1 MIPNLLT
8 ADTKTLQRLL
18 TAGSITSAGLTTP
31 LDILQEVAKALDEER
46 AAGKVRGP
54 LHGIPVLVKD
64 NIATHLSTGL
74 RTTAGSLSL
83 WSSKPKEN
91 AKLVDLLIASGV
103 IILGKANLSE
113 FSNSRGSMMP
123 SGWSAIGG
131 QVQSAYVR
139 GGLDPDDSK
148 DGHSN
153 PSGSSSGSAVGVSA
167 GFAPISVGT
176 ETDGS
181 LLCPA
186 GRAALYT
193 IKPTIGLIPQHGIVP
208 MSTNFDSA
216 GPMTKTPYDL
226 AVLLDVLA
234 SRSPSESYTKNLTG
248 SWSGISVA
256 TLDYSK
262 WRYPDNFIKP
272 ADGAEAQILKETREA
287 YDLIKTKVDKFVDD
301 VDLATVDAFEL
312 EGRNTLD
319 IITMSDMKR
328 DLTAYL
334 QNLEESEIRTITDI
348 IEFNKEHADEEL
360 PPHHPR
366 QDTLIKCENQNV
378 SATEYD
384 RLFAHMRKV
393 ARDSGVER
401 VFRTHGVNVIIGP
414 ADGFI
419 STMASSGGYPVAAM
433 PLSYLDFNGRPF
445 GLAALAGRHQEALLV
460 QLMSAW
466 EATFPARKPPQALVE
481 DSQLVMRSLR
491 CQVLPAA

>member
-1 MIPNLLT
+1 MVLNLLT
-8 ADTKTLQRLL
+8 ADVKNLQQML
-18 TAGSITSAGLTTP
+18 TAGSITSAGLVDACLAQIRKHDGYLHAMIQTTP
-31 LDILQEVAKALDEER
+31 LDILREVTRALDEER

-64 NIATHLSTGL
+64 NMATHPNTGL

-91 AKLVDLLIASGV
+91 AKLVDLLIASDA

-113 FSNSRGSMMP
+113 FSNPRGSMMP

-148 DGHSN
+148 DGHSGMFLTRLRN

-167 GFAPISVGT
+167 GYAPISVGT
-176 ETDGS
+176 EIDGS

-186 GRAALYT
+186 GRAALYA
-193 IKPTIGLIPQHGIVP
+193 IKPTIGLITQHGIVP

-216 GPMTKTPYDL
+216 GPMTKTSHEL

-234 SRSPSESYTKNLTG
+234 SRSPSESYTKSLTG

-256 TLDYSK
+256 TLNYSK
-262 WRYPDNFIKP
+262 WRYPDSFIKP
-272 ADGAEAQILKETREA
+272 ADGAEAQILKETRQA

-301 VDLATVDAFEL
+301 VDLVTVDSFEL
-312 EGRNTLD
+312 EGKITLD
-319 IITMSDMKR
+319 IITK
-328 DLTAYL
+328 
-334 QNLEESEIRTITDI
+334 
-348 IEFNKEHADEEL
+348 HADKEL

-366 QDTLIKCENQNV
+366 QDTFIKCENQNV

-384 RLFAHMRKV
+384 RLFAYMRKV
-393 ARDSGVER
+393 ARDLGVER
-401 VFRTHGVNVIIGP
+401 VFQTHGVNVIIGP

-419 STMASSGGYPVAAM
+419 STMATSGGYPVAAM

-466 EATFPARKPPQALVE
+466 EATFPARKPPQALIE
-481 DSQLVMRSLR
+481 ES
-491 CQVLPAA
+491 

>member
-1 MIPNLLT
+1 MFLT
-8 ADTKTLQRLL
+8 RL
-18 TAGSITSAGLTTP
+18 
-31 LDILQEVAKALDEER
+31 K
-46 AAGKVRGP
+46 
-54 LHGIPVLVKD
+54 
-64 NIATHLSTGL
+64 
-74 RTTAGSLSL
+74 
-83 WSSKPKEN
+83 
-91 AKLVDLLIASGV
+91 
-103 IILGKANLSE
+103 
-113 FSNSRGSMMP
+113 
-123 SGWSAIGG
+123 
-131 QVQSAYVR
+131 
-139 GGLDPDDSK
+139 
-148 DGHSN
+148 N

-167 GFAPISVGT
+167 GYAPISVGT

-193 IKPTIGLIPQHGIVP
+193 IKPTIGLVPQHGIVP

-216 GPMTKTPYDL
+216 GPMTKTSHDL

-256 TLDYSK
+256 ALDYSK
-262 WRYPDNFIKP
+262 WRYPDSFIKP
-272 ADGAEAQILKETREA
+272 ADGAEAQILKESREA
-287 YDLIKTKVDKFVDD
+287 YDLIRTKVDKFVDD
-301 VDLATVDAFEL
+301 VDLVTVDAFEL
-312 EGRNTLD
+312 EGKNTLE
-319 IITMSDMKR
+319 IITMADMKR

-334 QNLEESEIRTITDI
+334 QDLGESEMRTITDI

-360 PPHHPR
+360 PLHHPR
-366 QDTLIKCENQNV
+366 QDTFIKCENQNV

-393 ARDSGVER
+393 ARDSGVDR
-401 VFRTHGVNVIIGP
+401 VFQTHGVNVIIGP

-466 EATFPARKPPQALVE
+466 EATFPARKPPQAL
-481 DSQLVMRSLR
+481 
-491 CQVLPAA
+491 P